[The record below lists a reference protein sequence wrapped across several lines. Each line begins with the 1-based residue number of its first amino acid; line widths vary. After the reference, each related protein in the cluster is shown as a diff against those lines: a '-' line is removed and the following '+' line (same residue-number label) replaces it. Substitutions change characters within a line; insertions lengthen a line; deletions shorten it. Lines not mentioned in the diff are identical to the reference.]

1 MKKLRLLL
9 VAVLA
14 FTMLAGTVAQAE
26 DAEPITITFLHCWNG
41 GGANFP
47 SDQVNNLVA
56 QKLLEETGVI
66 MQMESLVT
74 SELERLNTMFAS
86 GVLPDLVN
94 APYWSTTSGEGEVIK
109 DAASQGLLYDIKD
122 LLPDYPNVQKLYEV
136 GVALDYWW
144 MKAEILWMAIR
155 LWPSAQ
161 GICAGKTASRA
172 MALWRR

>member
-74 SELERLNTMFAS
+74 SELEKLNTMFAS

-94 APYWSTTSGEGEVIK
+94 APYWSTTGGEGEVIK

-122 LLPDYPNVQKLYEV
+122 SSAGLSERAEALRSRYRAGLPRVRRVSSVLQ
-136 GVALDYWW
+136 
-144 MKAEILWMAIR
+144 
-155 LWPSAQ
+155 
-161 GICAGKTASRA
+161 
-172 MALWRR
+172 WRRLRDPAADSLR